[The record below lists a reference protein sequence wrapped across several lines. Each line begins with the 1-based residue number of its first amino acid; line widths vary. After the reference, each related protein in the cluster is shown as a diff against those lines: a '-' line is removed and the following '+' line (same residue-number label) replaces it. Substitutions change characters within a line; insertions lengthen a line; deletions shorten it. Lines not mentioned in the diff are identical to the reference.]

1 MKIQNKKR
9 DRHVVATIE
18 FELIISFCNA
28 NELRLE
34 NAVYISVQFKSKRT
48 GGIVIFHFSY

>member
-18 FELIISFCNA
+18 FELISFCNA